1 MRKLSWKKNRK
12 NMKSRLRWQNSK
24 ERTMKILEEDEKRKK
39 QFEQDFFNKLKKHK
53 ELQDVPKPAPTPRK
67 LDTVESVED
76 AMKSILQEIQLQ
88 DLDKASSPKITKDM
102 TPINTKPIFLWILK
116 K

>member
-1 MRKLSWKKNRK
+1 M
-12 NMKSRLRWQNSK
+12 
-24 ERTMKILEEDEKRKK
+24 
-39 QFEQDFFNKLKKHK
+39 
-53 ELQDVPKPAPTPRK
+53 PKPAPAPRK

-102 TPINTKPIFLWILK
+102 TPINTKTNIAMDIEEIMSDTDSTSSGDIVDNSGVNLDNENPHTVIDVADDISGNELTDDDKKIADLK